1 MAECRLRSARRG
13 PARCRAAAARGF
25 SAWATRHYSR
35 LSTPMRSWSPV
46 RTCAGRLRRPSFL
59 RSSRIA
65 SVTDRPCALRCN
77 GCEPSDACMSF
88 RTLLRSGRPMAGLD
102 LWRCMPPQRRLSRRR
117 HLQRAQRGDVRR
129 SSRGCRRRAKR
140 AASTASARTTQSEM
154 TSRSDG
160 REPTRTQQGLWGR
173 VPTAVI
179 GKQQWPLGPEVSRL
193 VRCEPNLLRCLRA
206 AK

>member
-1 MAECRLRSARRG
+1 MSQHTHEELVAGA
-13 PARCRAAAARGF
+13 
-25 SAWATRHYSR
+25 H
-35 LSTPMRSWSPV
+35 
-46 RTCAGRLRRPSFL
+46 CAGRLRRPSFL

-88 RTLLRSGRPMAGLD
+88 RTLLRLGRPMAGLD

-117 HLQRAQRGDVRR
+117 QLQRAQRGDVRR

-160 REPTRTQQGLWGR
+160 REPTRTQQGS
-173 VPTAVI
+173 PTRT
-179 GKQQWPLGPEVSRL
+179 QRCVSRSIPEMSPHGGEARQLGHTMYGLEAGCL
-193 VRCEPNLLRCLRA
+193 VRCELNLFRA
-206 AK
+206 LHR

>member
-1 MAECRLRSARRG
+1 MRKARAGAQALGAEGTRCSRCPQGWRRRTAMAGCRLLSARRG

-129 SSRGCRRRAKR
+129 SSRGCRRRKG
-140 AASTASARTTQSEM
+140 S
-154 TSRSDG
+154 G
-160 REPTRTQQGLWGR
+160 
-173 VPTAVI
+173 I
-179 GKQQWPLGPEVSRL
+179 GKGWRKSYSDATMMT
-193 VRCEPNLLRCLRA
+193 LRDM
-206 AK
+206 